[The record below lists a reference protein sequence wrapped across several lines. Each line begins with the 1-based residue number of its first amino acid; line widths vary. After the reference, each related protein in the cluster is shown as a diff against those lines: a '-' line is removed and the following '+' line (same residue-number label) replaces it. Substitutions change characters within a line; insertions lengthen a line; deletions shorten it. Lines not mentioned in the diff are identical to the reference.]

1 MDSYRRLY
9 EFVKTSQTTWIPIT
23 CSSWL
28 LYPGIGQFCDP
39 ASNMVG
45 FLSDFHIIAQQD
57 PPDDDPFPDAWRVF
71 YRHFTG
77 DTSGL
82 PQDTS
87 LQRRLTRWLSLG
99 NKVGGGTGILLFDGE
114 KILNK

>member
-28 LYPGIGQFCDP
+28 LYPDNREVYSP
-39 ASNMVG
+39 SSNLMG
-45 FLSDFHIIAQQD
+45 FLNDFVNIARSEPSGD
-57 PPDDDPFPDAWRVF
+57 NLFPDAWRVF

-77 DTSGL
+77 DVSSL
-82 PQDTS
+82 PTDTS
-87 LQRRLTRWLSLG
+87 LQRSCVRRLAQG
-99 NKVGGGTGILLFDGE
+99 KGIGGGTGILLFDGE